1 MVISNGSVQVVY
13 SSHLYCMNRSDV
25 VMIRHQT
32 TVNSEDE
39 FEENHPTTKWK
50 KGKSPVVL
58 LSDLFTEQELLFEEE
73 GKKIVKEES
82 KKELGVSSKE
92 ESEIT
97 INEVRTEKELEI
109 ANELTALADS
119 YDILICETQ
128 LQHPTCSFCDVP
140 F

>member
-1 MVISNGSVQVVY
+1 
-13 SSHLYCMNRSDV
+13 MNRSDV

-73 GKKIVKEES
+73 GKKIVNEES

-92 ESEIT
+92 ESESESESEIT